1 MGSLWQK
8 WVELTMAKTG
18 ATGVRDTVAKMGGAL
33 EPLDLHRFDTPQIE
47 AHCVPD
53 KKNASGGL

>member
-18 ATGVRDTVAKMGGAL
+18 ATGVRDTVAKTGVSP
-33 EPLDLHRFDTPQIE
+33 EPLDLHRFDAPQIE
-47 AHCVPD
+47 ALCVPD
-53 KKNASGGL
+53 KTNASGGL

>member
-1 MGSLWQK
+1 MGSLWHK

-18 ATGVRDTVAKMGGAL
+18 ETGVRDTVAKMGGAL

-53 KKNASGGL
+53 

>member
-1 MGSLWQK
+1 
-8 WVELTMAKTG
+8 MAKTG
-18 ATGVRDTVAKMGGAL
+18 ATGVRDTVAKMGGTL